1 MICGASPLSSSKDEF
16 LVYEDGKSMGSGN
29 LSSTLQKL
37 YIWEKKLYD
46 EVRVRPMLPIG
57 NFIFAIFFFQYIV

>member
-1 MICGASPLSSSKDEF
+1 MF
-16 LVYEDGKSMGSGN
+16 EDDKAMGSGN

-46 EVRVRPMLPIG
+46 EVRVC
-57 NFIFAIFFFQYIV
+57 FATSNWEFPVVTQFYSFLLHATLTREHLAE